1 MPCVATTKRTEKRQ
15 QAAAL
20 QITPNKKS
28 GNRAGKLGRSMLRPY
43 KEKAAAEAAAS
54 CAKPQFDLKTLYH
67 GAGAWPGGSSG

>member
-28 GNRAGKLGRSMLRPY
+28 GNRAGKLARSMLAPTKKKRQPRPPLL
-43 KEKAAAEAAAS
+43 EAGHSLTWKHYTTSALT
-54 CAKPQFDLKTLYH
+54 DR
-67 GAGAWPGGSSG
+67 GGPSL

>member
-54 CAKPQFDLKTLYH
+54 
-67 GAGAWPGGSSG
+67 